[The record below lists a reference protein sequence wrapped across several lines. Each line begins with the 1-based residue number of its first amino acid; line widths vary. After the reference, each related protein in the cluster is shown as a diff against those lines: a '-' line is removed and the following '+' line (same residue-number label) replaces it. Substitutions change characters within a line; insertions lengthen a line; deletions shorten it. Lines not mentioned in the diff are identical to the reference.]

1 MLLYLK
7 GGDILNNFKLGFSWI
22 GLIIFILPMIIN
34 IIYAIFP
41 PIANEISQG
50 SANKYIELV
59 EQCTRILYMISLIIL
74 VSKKEI
80 DFKSPWLILAI
91 IFLVLYYIVWIRY
104 FIGGRDIALLSKSFL
119 FVPMPLAV
127 FPVLYFIF
135 SAMWLHNYIAVIIM
149 IIFGIAHNIVSY
161 QSFTK

>member
-1 MLLYLK
+1 M
-7 GGDILNNFKLGFSWI
+7 NNFKLGFSWI

-41 PIANEISQG
+41 PIANETSQG